1 MAVQELDRR
10 IPDDGVPKLDPIEVI
25 ITTNP

>member
-10 IPDDGVPKLDPIEVI
+10 FPDDGVPKHDPIEVI
-25 ITTNP
+25 TTNP